1 MLVGHYEM
9 LAMTLNTLR
18 VQPDLPPARQCAG
31 R

>member
-18 VQPDLPPARQCAG
+18 VVPDLPVKDTG

>member
-18 VQPDLPPARQCAG
+18 VAPDFDRSRSGPR
-31 R
+31 